1 MIKLHNFPRWWLPD
15 MIEVVEE
22 IPKTSLGNFKKKRAA
37 REVRPEGSRR
47 RLDREVPARQPSHG
61 R

>member
-37 REVRPEGSRR
+37 REVRPEGSR
-47 RLDREVPARQPSHG
+47 
-61 R
+61 